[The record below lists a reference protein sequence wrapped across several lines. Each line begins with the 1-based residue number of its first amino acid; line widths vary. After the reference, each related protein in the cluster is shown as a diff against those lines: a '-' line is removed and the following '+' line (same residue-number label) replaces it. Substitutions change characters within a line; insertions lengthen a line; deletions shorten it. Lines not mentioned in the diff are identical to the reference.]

1 MVAYLPLAI
10 GLASIGGGATI
21 VVCCFL
27 GALGILTALVRTTVD
42 FREDFFVGLDGFALP
57 DNPSRWTFPITAFLV
72 TSPSSLAIWLADKPS
87 AHSLLS
93 ISTRSSVHAIL
104 KYSLYRYLDK
114 LFSKLLHTQYIV
126 YQNNHKS

>member
-10 GLASIGGGATI
+10 GLASIGGGGGGATI
-21 VVCCFL
+21 VGRCLL
-27 GALGILTALVRTTVD
+27 GAEGILTALVRTTVA
-42 FREDFFVGLDGFALP
+42 FREDFFVGLDGLALP
-57 DNPSRWTFPITAFLV
+57 DNPRRWTLPITAFLV

-104 KYSLYRYLDK
+104 KYSPYRYLDK
-114 LFSKLLHTQYIV
+114 AFQ
-126 YQNNHKS
+126 